1 MPYRAMYIWSD
12 GTEPTPLLRSKT
24 NVLKDG
30 EEPGIWGFDGSS
42 TNQAPGGDSDV
53 VLRPVKSVPD
63 PIRGG
68 DDILV
73 LSECLTPDFEP
84 HPTNTR
90 AACVEAYAKYADFN
104 PIFGLEQ
111 EYTFITMMDPTA
123 SQFYGPP
130 PGFPLGGYP
139 APQGPYYCSV
149 GANRAFGRVVVDKH
163 SQACIDAG
171 PGDRGHQRRGDARA
185 VGIPDRA
192 AAAGRSVRPDP
203 DRPLADRA
211 DRRGPRPRGDLAS
224 EAGNG

>member
-1 MPYRAMYIWSD
+1 MAYRAMYIWSD

-90 AACVEAYAKYADFN
+90 AACVAAYEKYADFN

-123 SQFYGPP
+123 SQYYGPHR
-130 PGFPLGGYP
+130 G
-139 APQGPYYCSV
+139 S
-149 GANRAFGRVVVDKH
+149 R
-163 SQACIDAG
+163 SAG
-171 PGDRGHQRRGDARA
+171 T
-185 VGIPDRA
+185 
-192 AAAGRSVRPDP
+192 
-203 DRPLADRA
+203 
-211 DRRGPRPRGDLAS
+211 RPRRARTTAPWAPTAPSGGPWWMRTARPAS
-224 EAGNG
+224 MPACRSRAPTPR